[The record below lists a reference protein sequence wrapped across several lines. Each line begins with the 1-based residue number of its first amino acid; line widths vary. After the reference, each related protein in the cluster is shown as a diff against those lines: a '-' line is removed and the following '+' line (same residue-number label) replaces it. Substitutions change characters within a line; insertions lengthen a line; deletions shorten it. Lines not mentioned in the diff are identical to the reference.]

1 MAMSLHIIT
10 GQPCIAQF
18 LCIEHP
24 VQEISVHDPVLD
36 RIDLRLLDHLQGH
49 ARASN
54 LDLAEA
60 ASLSPAQCH
69 RRHRRLEE
77 AGFIARYETRLHAP
91 RLGLT
96 VVAFIHVSME
106 RGHIREVQAFRDQA
120 GSLPEVQECYS
131 VTGDFDY
138 MLKVVARDLP
148 ALSRFLMDS
157 LMQLPGVAAVRS
169 SVCMEEIKCSSA
181 LPLPL

>member
-1 MAMSLHIIT
+1 MNGLVA
-10 GQPCIAQF
+10 
-18 LCIEHP
+18 
-24 VQEISVHDPVLD
+24 EISFHIMELD
-36 RIDLRLLDHLQGH
+36 RTDRRILGHLQEH

-54 LDLAEA
+54 LELAEA

-77 AGFIARYETRLHAP
+77 AGYIARYEARLDAA

-106 RGHIREVQAFRDQA
+106 RGHVRELQKFKDLLA
-120 GSLPEVQECYS
+120 SLVEVQECYA

-138 MLKVVARDLP
+138 VLKVVARDLP
-148 ALSRFLMDS
+148 ALSRFLMDT
-157 LMQLPGVAAVRS
+157 LMNLPGVAAVRS
-169 SVCMEEIKCSSA
+169 SVCMEEIKCTSA
-181 LPLPL
+181 LPLPT

>member
-1 MAMSLHIIT
+1 MYDL
-10 GQPCIAQF
+10 
-18 LCIEHP
+18 
-24 VQEISVHDPVLD
+24 DLD
-36 RIDLRLLDHLQGH
+36 RIDRRILEHLQAN

-54 LDLAEA
+54 LELAQA

-77 AGFIARYETRLHAP
+77 AGYVGRYETRLNAA

-106 RGHIREVQAFRDQA
+106 RGHVRELQKFKDLLA
-120 GSLPEVQECYS
+120 SLAEVQECYS

-138 MLKVVARDLP
+138 VLKVVARDLK
-148 ALSRFLMDS
+148 ALSDFL
-157 LMQLPGVAAVRS
+157 LGTLAQLPGVNGVRS
-169 SVCMEEIKCSSA
+169 SVCLDEIKCTSA
-181 LPLPL
+181 LPLS